1 MRRDHNDWNF
11 QRLKKERNAIVM
23 TGITKTKENI
33 GRDHNDWNNLKY
45 KKKQDTVT
53 MTKIT

>member
-1 MRRDHNDWNF
+1 
-11 QRLKKERNAIVM
+11 M